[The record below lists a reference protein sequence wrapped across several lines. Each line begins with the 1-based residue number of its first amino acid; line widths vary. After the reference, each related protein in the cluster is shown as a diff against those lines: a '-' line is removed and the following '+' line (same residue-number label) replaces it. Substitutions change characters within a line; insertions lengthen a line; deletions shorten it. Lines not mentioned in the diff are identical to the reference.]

1 LRTLNA
7 KNSNLAI
14 NRSFHGHDIIN
25 RISYHPDV
33 KKRSLHENEYA
44 GMKWKLNMI
53 VGYGESSKKKYELWI
68 AIDRYKEKVVRV
80 VSKVKKGKEEWRKGH
95 AEEEKT
101 VCCVE

>member
-1 LRTLNA
+1 MQIPITIKEQKKKLNKNLRTLNE

-44 GMKWKLNMI
+44 GMK
-53 VGYGESSKKKYELWI
+53 
-68 AIDRYKEKVVRV
+68 
-80 VSKVKKGKEEWRKGH
+80 
-95 AEEEKT
+95 
-101 VCCVE
+101 